1 MIAFLFFFMLLSPIS
16 NAKVGYSLNVIVND
30 SNMSSS
36 WSRSSY
42 TNVLA
47 FISDGQ
53 CTGTGNSSKYVSL
66 SGFAGLGFK
75 ETGYT
80 KEGRLINSNKI
91 SVVSK
96 ARDIHIE
103 ETGTENSTVY
113 TAYINESFPTVLY
126 HADDLYYRGI
136 GIRNRNAYENSKDKI
151 FTNYFGTS
159 LSKSI
164 KYGGIYND
172 ARIYATVTPSSVD
185 ENIFENR
192 TSAFRVSSISDRYTG
207 FGFTTG
213 DAFLEQAYTG
223 SFNLESKLIM
233 GRKFLINLTE
243 EEYLPCCSPFAG
255 LTEDPQLDS
264 QTKCSAESVFNCQ
277 QGKMA

>member
-1 MIAFLFFFMLLSPIS
+1 MLLSPIS
-16 NAKVGYSLNVIVND
+16 DAKVGYSLYVQVND
-30 SNMSSS
+30 ANNTSS
-36 WSRSSY
+36 WGRSSY

-53 CTGTGNSSKYVSL
+53 CTGNGNSSKYVSL

-75 ETGYT
+75 ESGYT
-80 KEGRLINSNKI
+80 REGRLIDSNKI
-91 SVVSK
+91 SVVSQ

-113 TAYINESFPTVLY
+113 TAYINESLPTVLY

-136 GIRNRNAYENSKDKI
+136 GIRNRNTYTNSKDKI

-164 KYGGIYND
+164 KYGGIYKD

-185 ENIFENR
+185 EHVLENR
-192 TSAFRVSSISDRYTG
+192 TSAFSISSTSDRYTG

-213 DAFLEQAYTG
+213 NEFLEQAYTG
-223 SFNLESKLIM
+223 SFNLESKLMM
-233 GRKFLINLTE
+233 GRKFLIDNDTDS
-243 EEYLPCCSPFAG
+243 YLPCCSSYAE
-255 LTEDPQLDS
+255 LTEDPQLDN
-264 QTKCSAESVFNCQ
+264 QTKCSADSVFNCQ
-277 QGKMA
+277 QVKIE